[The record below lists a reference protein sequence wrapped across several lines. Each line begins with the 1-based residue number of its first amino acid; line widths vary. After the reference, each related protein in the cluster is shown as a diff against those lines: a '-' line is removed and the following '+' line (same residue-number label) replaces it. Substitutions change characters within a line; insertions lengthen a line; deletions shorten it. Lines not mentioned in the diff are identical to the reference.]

1 MNTVNQLNASLTQ
14 SRRAAAA
21 ADRASSSSLLRA
33 VEASQHEW
41 GPVERLINALSIA
54 YFRAVER
61 TASEQE
67 LELLF
72 AYGLDVRGPWTAWL
86 QEETRRREARQR
98 NPLKKL
104 GRWLRG
110 GGAKG
115 AKKGKRPAVP
125 LPRENSFNAKVS
137 AMHLGV
143 KAHGGKRAASSPRG
157 SPRGSPRQAFR
168 QHSRLGKAKG
178 KGKARAVDTAHEA
191 EVEGPPPPRRDCW
204 TGPAAEGSS

>member
-1 MNTVNQLNASLTQ
+1 MNITVNQLNASLTQ

-21 ADRASSSSLLRA
+21 ADRASSSSLLRT
-33 VEASQHEW
+33 VEASQHQW

-104 GRWLRG
+104 GRWLRRLRVAARRG
-110 GGAKG
+110 
-115 AKKGKRPAVP
+115 
-125 LPRENSFNAKVS
+125 PR
-137 AMHLGV
+137 
-143 KAHGGKRAASSPRG
+143 RG
-157 SPRGSPRQAFR
+157 SGRRSRCRGRTPSTPR
-168 QHSRLGKAKG
+168 SRRCTWA
-178 KGKARAVDTAHEA
+178 
-191 EVEGPPPPRRDCW
+191 
-204 TGPAAEGSS
+204 

>member
-1 MNTVNQLNASLTQ
+1 M
-14 SRRAAAA
+14 
-21 ADRASSSSLLRA
+21 
-33 VEASQHEW
+33 EASQHQW

-204 TGPAAEGSS
+204 TGPAAKGSS